1 MSLQLERGVVGYW
14 GPMSQTTGRWL
25 YDRSGRGNRGTL
37 TNMEASS
44 DWVATKVRKTAGR
57 VLDFDGTNDT
67 VIVPDRPS
75 LSITG
80 TGLTLS
86 AWVRQ
91 TGATAYKQI
100 FAKASGTG
108 TTNRSY
114 GLYITG
120 GSGPGAANSLGF
132 ETRTS
137 STVDN
142 GFGAIAN
149 NVWTHCVGA
158 YDGSVMTWYLQGSQV
173 GQVAQTGN
181 IAAQNSDLYLGQFS
195 SGGFSTFSGQIA
207 EWAIWNKSVTASEA
221 RTLYRLGPGWFG
233 KRASRLVGYSEQ
245 FASGFKAYWAR
256 RQSQLIGGGV

>member
-1 MSLQLERGVVGYW
+1 MSQQLERGLVGYW
-14 GPMSQTTGRWL
+14 CPMLATTGPRL
-25 YDRSGRGNRGTL
+25 YDRSGRGNHGTL
-37 TNMEASS
+37 TNMDAAS
-44 DWVATKVRKTAGR
+44 DWVTAKVRNTAGR
-57 VLDFDGTNDT
+57 VLDFDGTNDA

-75 LSITG
+75 ISING

-108 TTNRSY
+108 STNRSY
-114 GLYITG
+114 GLYIAG
-120 GSGPGAANSLGF
+120 GAGPGAANSLGF

-142 GFGAIAN
+142 SFGTIAN
-149 NVWTHCVGA
+149 NVWTHCAGT
-158 YDGSVMTWYLQGSQV
+158 YNGSVMTWYLQGAQV

-181 IAAQNSDLYLGQFS
+181 IAAQNTALYLGQFS

-207 EWAIWNKSVTASEA
+207 VWAVWHRAVTASEI

-233 KRASRLVGYSEQ
+233 KRASKLAGFAEQAAATTTRRRRLICGSNC
-245 FASGFKAYWAR
+245 
-256 RQSQLIGGGV
+256 

>member
-1 MSLQLERGVVGYW
+1 ML
-14 GPMSQTTGRWL
+14 QTTGLQL

-37 TNMEASS
+37 TNMDAAS
-44 DWVATKVRKTAGR
+44 DWVTSKVRITAGW
-57 VLDFDGTNDT
+57 VLYFDGTNDT

-75 LSITG
+75 ISITG

-108 TTNRSY
+108 STNRSY

-120 GSGPGAANSLGF
+120 ASGPGAANSLGF

-137 STVDN
+137 STVEN
-142 GFGAIAN
+142 GFGAIAS
-149 NVWTHCVGA
+149 NVWTHCVGT
-158 YDGSVMTWYLQGSQV
+158 YSGSVMTWYLQGAQV
-173 GQVAQTGN
+173 GQVAQTGS
-181 IAAQNSDLYLGQFS
+181 IAAQNSALYLGQFS

-207 EWAIWNKSVTASEA
+207 EWAIWHRAVTASET

-233 KRASRLVGYSEQ
+233 KRESLVIGYSEQ
-245 FASGFKAYWAR
+245 FAAGFKAYWAR